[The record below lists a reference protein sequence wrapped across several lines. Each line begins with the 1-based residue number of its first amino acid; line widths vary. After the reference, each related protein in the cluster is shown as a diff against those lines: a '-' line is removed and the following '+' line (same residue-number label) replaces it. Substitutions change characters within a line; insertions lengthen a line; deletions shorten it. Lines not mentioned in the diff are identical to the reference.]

1 MGLKG
6 LKQCAEVKLK
16 RVSPKNYFSWNW
28 KIVKISYFAKFTK
41 CLFAA
46 PLQDTHL
53 AIISSLLSFLAISFH
68 FTYLLTYYLLSL
80 TFSVFYRSQTCHDRL
95 PFRLLPRAHYN
106 FTLVV
111 TEGNLKTYLCGL
123 MWGKCVALSCWR
135 EKVGLVAAFSWE
147 VDLWR
152 GALVW
157 TIKYMIYMPSSAVIL
172 EFRVGFGVNAEIKA
186 QAWYDCLFLYW

>member
-1 MGLKG
+1 MVGTERVKTMCRSKVEESFTQKLFF
-6 LKQCAEVKLK
+6 AKLK
-16 RVSPKNYFSWNW
+16 NCQNIIFCEIYKMPFRSSPTRHPSRHH
-28 KIVKISYFAKFTK
+28 IV
-41 CLFAA
+41 
-46 PLQDTHL
+46 PLIFLSHL
-53 AIISSLLSFLAISFH
+53 ISF
-68 FTYLLTYYLLSL
+68 YLLTYYLLSL